1 MKRLAVI
8 GGIFVYFL
16 IFVSMVV
23 GQTNK
28 TRSTASLEGKRVAIL
43 AEDLYEDPELWY
55 PYYRLLEA
63 GAQVRVIGPKAKVY
77 ESKHGY
83 AVKAEAAAGDVSAAD
98 FDGIVVPGGF
108 APDKLRRYPEVLNL
122 VRGIYNNG
130 GVVAAICHGPWV
142 PISAGILKGKRATCF
157 KAIKDDLVNAGATYL
172 DQAVVVDGNL
182 ITSRIPADL
191 PAFLPAIIA
200 ALGK

>member
-63 GAQVRVIGPKAKVY
+63 GAQVRVIGPEAKVY

-83 AVKAEAAAGDVSAAD
+83 PVKAEAAAGDVNAAD

-108 APDKLRRYPEVLNL
+108 APDMLRRYPAVLDL
-122 VRGIYNNG
+122 VRDIYKKG

-142 PISAGILKGKRATCF
+142 PISAGIVKDKRATCF
-157 KAIKDDLVNAGATYL
+157 KAIKDDLINAGATYL

-182 ITSRIPADL
+182 ITSRTPADL